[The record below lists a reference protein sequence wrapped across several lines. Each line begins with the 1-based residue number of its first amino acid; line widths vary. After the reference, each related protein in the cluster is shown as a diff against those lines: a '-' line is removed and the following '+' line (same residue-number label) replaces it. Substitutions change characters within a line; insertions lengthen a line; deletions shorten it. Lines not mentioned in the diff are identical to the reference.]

1 MNSLTTRLSLLR
13 QAFATDREGRAER
26 HRLERELAGYSSP
39 ADRLEIET
47 IVARYSDD
55 EARDV
60 QRMLKRHVA

>member
-26 HRLERELAGYSSP
+26 HRLERELASYSSP

-60 QRMLKRHVA
+60 QRMLNRHIA